1 MEKSFV
7 NMIGAAALA
16 AALMCGCATT
26 PLLPPQPGS
35 GSGFILQGDLEK
47 CAVVMPPNANTQNFR
62 KLGLAVQFQ
71 NITGV
76 DKKTGRP
83 LKVDPNL
90 SKRLQVEMGKMKRYT
105 IVDLHSDNGF
115 LGDMAD
121 AGLANV
127 VEAGEQRQIDLL
139 LSGSMTL
146 VKEVHEMSDYT
157 MLKYV
162 AEFDFICKDL
172 KDGTQKFAE
181 KATGAAYRKQV
192 WSIVGGMRGGFTDAD
207 EAGVCLEAAMKA
219 IAVVANK
226 LANTYPAGGRIVGC
240 SASGERMTLD
250 RGFEQG
256 IAGGQQCVVFVN
268 DDGVNIPLCYAR
280 AEPSDA
286 TSSIIPYKWDV
297 SGKDAKL
304 LKQKFD
310 MDPKAF
316 VKNYATYAVGYGVP
330 HNPMDDK

>member
-1 MEKSFV
+1 MKRQQVIRCIS
-7 NMIGAAALA
+7 AAAVA
-16 AALMCGCATT
+16 AALMCGCATA
-26 PLLPPQPGS
+26 PLPPQPGS
-35 GSGFILQGDLEK
+35 GTGFILQGDLEK
-47 CAVVMPPNANTQNFR
+47 CTVAMPPNANTQNFR

-76 DKKTGRP
+76 DIKTGKP

-115 LGDMAD
+115 IDEMAD

-127 VEAGEQRQIDLL
+127 AETGEQRQIDLL

-146 VKEVHEMSDYT
+146 VKDVTDLHDYT
-157 MLKYV
+157 MLKYI

-181 KATGAAYRKQV
+181 KASGTAFRKQY
-192 WSIVGGMRGGFTDAD
+192 WSIAGGMAGGFREED

-226 LANTYPAGGRIVGC
+226 LANTFPAGGRITSC
-240 SASGERMTLD
+240 TTSGERMTLD

-256 IAGGQQCVVFVN
+256 ILGGQQCVVFVN
-268 DDGVNIPLCYAR
+268 DDGNNVPLCYAR
-280 AEPSDA
+280 AEPSDN
-286 TSSIIPYKWDV
+286 TSGIIPYKWDKT
-297 SGKDAKL
+297 GTDAKL

-316 VKNYATYAVGYGVP
+316 IKNYATYAVGYGIP
-330 HNPMDDK
+330 KNPMDDK

>member
-1 MEKSFV
+1 MKRQQVIRCIS
-7 NMIGAAALA
+7 AAAVA
-16 AALMCGCATT
+16 AALMCGCATA
-26 PLLPPQPGS
+26 PLPPQPGS
-35 GSGFILQGDLEK
+35 GTGFILQGDLEK
-47 CAVVMPPNANTQNFR
+47 CQVAMPPNANTQNFR

-76 DKKTGRP
+76 DKKTGKP

-127 VEAGEQRQIDLL
+127 VEGEQRQIDLL
-139 LSGSMTL
+139 LSGSITL
-146 VKEVHEMSDYT
+146 VKEIHDLHDYT

-181 KATGAAYRKQV
+181 KASGTAYRKQF
-192 WSIVGGMRGGFTDAD
+192 WSIAGGMAGGFREED

-219 IAVVANK
+219 ISVVANK
-226 LANTYPAGGRIVGC
+226 IVNTYPAGGRIISC
-240 SASGERMTLD
+240 TASGERMTLD

-256 IAGGQQCVVFVN
+256 IAGNQQCVVFV
-268 DDGVNIPLCYAR
+268 DDEGTKVPLCYAR
-280 AEPSDA
+280 AEPSDN
-286 TSSIIPYKWDV
+286 TSGIIPYRWDTV
-297 SGKDAKL
+297 GKDAVL
-304 LKQKFD
+304 LKKKFD
-310 MDPKAF
+310 MDPKSF
-316 VKNYATYAVGYGVP
+316 IRNYETYAVGYGVP
-330 HNPMDDK
+330 SNPMDLK

>member
-1 MEKSFV
+1 MKRQHVIRCISV
-7 NMIGAAALA
+7 AAFA
-16 AALMCGCATT
+16 AALMCGCATA
-26 PLLPPQPGS
+26 PLPPQPGA
-35 GSGFILQGDLEK
+35 GTGFILQKDLEN
-47 CAVVMPPNANTQNFR
+47 CAVAMPPNANTQNFR

-76 DKKTGRP
+76 DIKTGKP

-90 SKRLQVEMGKMKRYT
+90 SKRLQVEMGKMKRFT

-127 VEAGEQRQIDLL
+127 VEVGEQRQIDLL

-146 VKEVHEMSDYT
+146 VKDVTDLHDYT
-157 MLKYV
+157 MLKYT
-162 AEFDFICKDL
+162 AEFNFICKDL

-181 KATGAAYRKQV
+181 KASGTAFRKQY
-192 WSIVGGMRGGFTDAD
+192 WSIAGGMAGGFREED

-226 LANTYPAGGRIVGC
+226 LANTYPAGGRIIGS

-268 DDGVNIPLCYAR
+268 DDGIDIPLCYAR
-280 AEPSDA
+280 AEPSDN
-286 TSSIIPYKWDV
+286 TSGIIPYKWDND
-297 SGKDAKL
+297 GKDAKL
-304 LKQKFD
+304 LKKKFD
-310 MDPKAF
+310 LDPKTF
-316 VKNYATYAVGYGVP
+316 IKNYPTYAVGYGVP
-330 HNPMDDK
+330 INPMDAK